1 MGDYYLSV
9 SLTYL
14 KELEISE
21 LTEGD
26 ITVYK
31 RKHR

>member
-14 KELEISE
+14 KELEILE
-21 LTEGD
+21 LTEDD

>member
-21 LTEGD
+21 LTEDD